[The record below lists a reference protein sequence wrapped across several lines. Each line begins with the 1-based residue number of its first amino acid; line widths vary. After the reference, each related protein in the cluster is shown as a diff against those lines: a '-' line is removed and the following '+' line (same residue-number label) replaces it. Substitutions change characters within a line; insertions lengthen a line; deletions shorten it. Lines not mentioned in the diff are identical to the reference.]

1 MSTRLRLVVGPL
13 DARAGA
19 GRLSCG
25 LCGGLAETILKRHQG
40 FMAPAEFDVHRCERC
55 DTTFAVFDESA
66 ASLYD
71 TIYSRAH
78 LLPGYDRYQ
87 RYCSGVVAQQDP
99 LGWLAA
105 QEDVYWAVK
114 AAIGECRP
122 AGSRMRVLEVGCG
135 MGYLTYAFHRAGFD
149 ALGVDVSSEA
159 VRSATAVFGNHFRAG
174 DALDADVTGD
184 GYDVVVATELIEHLV
199 DPAAF
204 VRAML
209 DKLRPGGRLIITTP
223 NRDLYPRTLAWH
235 TDPAPVHRWWLS
247 ATSLRFMAQACAADI
262 RFVDFSPYY
271 MRSSRSRPVAS
282 KPQSLDQDGRPVFRD
297 GHVNTLARWLMRR
310 WPPLAK
316 PLAAVFL
323 TKLAIQRVGD
333 EALRQSLSY
342 CVVISRGADAAAVA
356 RVNDVLEAPVAPV
369 RST

>member
-223 NRDLYPRTLAWH
+223 NRDLYPRTLAC
-235 TDPAPVHRWWLS
+235 R
-247 ATSLRFMAQACAADI
+247 
-262 RFVDFSPYY
+262 
-271 MRSSRSRPVAS
+271 RSSVP
-282 KPQSLDQDGRPVFRD
+282 G
-297 GHVNTLARWLMRR
+297 
-310 WPPLAK
+310 PPI
-316 PLAAVFL
+316 P
-323 TKLAIQRVGD
+323 R
-333 EALRQSLSY
+333 
-342 CVVISRGADAAAVA
+342 
-356 RVNDVLEAPVAPV
+356 
-369 RST
+369 